1 MFVSHII
8 AGEIL
13 FIFHLL
19 NFLVVFGEQMNE
31 KENDISIKKAE
42 NDSKKEVEK
51 SSIFKLFITMFKIG
65 LFTFGGG
72 YAMIAI
78 MEREIIEKKKWIE
91 KEDFIDLI
99 GISESTPGPL
109 AVNSA
114 TYIGY
119 KIRGFWGAFF
129 STLGAVL
136 PSFIII
142 FVISL
147 FFEKFMNLTYV
158 NYAFKGIQAC
168 VAFIIVSAG
177 IKMLK
182 NVEKNPLNVILFVLT
197 IVTYLTFSI
206 LSVSFSSVY
215 YILIGGTIGVI
226 IYLIN
231 SVLLKKKKITADEH
245 GDKSC
250 NEQNAN
256 GNDSPICKNNGD
268 EEPIKERENN
278 DLKGLEK
285 SADVT
290 IKNYS
295 ENNFENNADGGKNE

>member
-1 MFVSHII
+1 M
-8 AGEIL
+8 
-13 FIFHLL
+13 
-19 NFLVVFGEQMNE
+19 
-31 KENDISIKKAE
+31 DKKQ
-42 NDSKKEVEK
+42 KEVSKNYKETSPKEVAK
-51 SSIFKLFITMFKIG
+51 SSVFVLFLTMFKIG

-91 KEDFIDLI
+91 REDFMDLI

-119 KIRGFWGAFF
+119 KIHGFWGSFF

-147 FFEKFMNLTYV
+147 FFEKFMSLTYV
-158 NYAFKGIQAC
+158 NYAFMGIQAC

-182 NVEKNPLNVILFVLT
+182 NVEKNALNVILFVLT
-197 IVTYLTFSI
+197 VATYLTFSL

-215 YILIGGTIGVI
+215 YILIGGTIGVL
-226 IYLIN
+226 IYLFN
-231 SVLLKKKKITADEH
+231 SVLLKKKKMTVAEKAEDGESDVAENAYEESLIKDDKQNNINTTTGDINNTAGDVKKERSTVDGLPEERNNSVDTILTKSEENSCEKPSKR
-245 GDKSC
+245 GDK
-250 NEQNAN
+250 NRDTE
-256 GNDSPICKNNGD
+256 
-268 EEPIKERENN
+268 
-278 DLKGLEK
+278 
-285 SADVT
+285 
-290 IKNYS
+290 
-295 ENNFENNADGGKNE
+295 NFEGGNE